1 MVSAE
6 PHVICSFHLNAAS
19 SFPEQEALCTE
30 QTRKRLGQPVPGLG
44 WFKIDRFRFRIVGFA
59 VLFDFEDRRFSL

>member
-6 PHVICSFHLNAAS
+6 PHVRFHLNAAS

-30 QTRKRLGQPVPGLG
+30 QTRKRLGQPVPGLE
-44 WFKIDRFRFRIVGFA
+44 V
-59 VLFDFEDRRFSL
+59 